1 MSKDVIMRAIVNA
14 GADIDSLP
22 LVERVRFTK
31 LDLYRMGLSGR
42 SDSKKK
48 REELL
53 SDLGLPTNISSN
65 ALLEIL
71 PTVLGEKQAKKL

>member
-1 MSKDVIMRAIVNA
+1 
-14 GADIDSLP
+14 
-22 LVERVRFTK
+22 
-31 LDLYRMGLSGR
+31 MGLSGR